1 MENSQ
6 KLGGSSLNTYRMC
19 SAEDPEGGKT
29 ERLPSGNSKTAVGK
43 DAELGKGSWIS
54 GTPGRRSKLS
64 QTTAPKPNSTGRDKG
79 DWP

>member
-6 KLGGSSLNTYRMC
+6 KLGGSSLQDVQCRG
-19 SAEDPEGGKT
+19 SRGGKT

-64 QTTAPKPNSTGRDKG
+64 QTTAAKPNSTGRDKG